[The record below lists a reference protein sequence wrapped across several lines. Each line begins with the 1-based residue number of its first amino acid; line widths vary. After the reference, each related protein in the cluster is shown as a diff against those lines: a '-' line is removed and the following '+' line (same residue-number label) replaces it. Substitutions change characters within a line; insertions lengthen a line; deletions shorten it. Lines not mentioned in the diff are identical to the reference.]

1 MKKLATILIFIS
13 INSFATDYQ
22 KDKIDY
28 FVHGQP
34 LNDSL
39 KTINVF
45 MCFIKKGMLG
55 GSLVNAGPYNVLTDS
70 VGCNNSFEQD
80 KDQKGSGG
88 GESQDGTEVEV
99 TETQYNT
106 AIFDVKASV
115 GNPFTAKIWSEI
127 NIGSTDSRF
136 LPTNVYYD
144 YSISRLP
151 CSALDDNVTPNPGVN
166 CSKYGNLKLD
176 FTYTPSVDNWS
187 TIQPAFAHLGL
198 DEKDKTVGLGMIE
211 IQDNTINYKAHA
223 GTNTFN
229 LNLQADG
236 NVVKGIF
243 ERFISPTANTPAWQL
258 GYMFYADD
266 VKNFY
271 CKKYKYAK
279 ILIYKFPFPTTP
291 AGIINPTA
299 EAYDF
304 MSPGNKWGPKAIDN
318 YQDYITISP
327 VTNATEYWKTNI
339 ITSNPFEYEE
349 ICYSTEK
356 TNALRLVTEYGLYD
370 SEGSR
375 IELLNKPHTISAI
388 ASGANDF
395 PGGKMYVYASEYGV
409 YMPHRYRAHFT
420 PEVTVWK
427 NNDPTASASEK
438 AKQYTLKQNF
448 IQADKVTLSYISLDD
463 VHKQSIRM
471 WFYDEHWN
479 TEFKNLGFCGI
490 DNLDKDGNACTSYRE
505 YEGYYDKDLEND
517 GNPATKGGFVFTH
530 GMSCNNGPCVETAL
544 DKKFENSQWLSIMVK
559 GTAPHTYTRH
569 LHAWNRDARSHLAIS
584 VNTLQNPS
592 SNSSVNGIK
601 VEKNE
606 QVAVEDLP
614 ATLFCLERCLSPT
627 ALNNTYDELI
637 AAGILIADPENDQS
651 WLKTSISGNVD
662 RTATSSPYFDV
673 GPYIKASEVNGS
685 GQLEYDRNAPF
696 GTPEWTRSDAEGQ
709 WQDGILGGGT
719 GNGDDGKV
727 VQYNQAGGVLSVN
740 GQALTFDAA
749 NVAKLQQIQDMFGL
763 LNGSRVLV
771 QPNNS
776 IETGAYWG
784 FGMGRLFDAAGLA
797 QATCEKTFQV
807 YDSSNADEY
816 DYRPGWSQADNLAS
830 PRYCVNKVHSGGV
843 SSWYNIR
850 LVSQPN
856 YDLIDPDTGKR
867 KIFDKPI
874 ELDFTVPSTAA
885 YPASEHGKK
894 LKLNYFGKGT
904 RLQGI
909 PMEFKDITTGLPWD
923 GTAANM
929 AYIRGLDKFEIAAG
943 TEVTGTDSLGNVT
956 TYKLK
961 PLLGHAY
968 LKPIQKSAA
977 LALIGSGVTEIPY
990 DTTISISDRSVLR
1003 DVSPNGTAENTIGVK
1018 PTSNVIN
1025 GGNPCVVD
1033 GIHNATDVA
1042 CAKTLTQ

>member
-1 MKKLATILIFIS
+1 MKKLATILILIS

-70 VGCNNSFEQD
+70 VGCNNAFEQD
-80 KDQKGSGG
+80 KDSQGSGS
-88 GESQDGTEVEV
+88 GEDQGDTDVEV

-115 GNPFTAKIWSEI
+115 GNPFTAKIWSEV

-151 CSALDDNVTPNPGVN
+151 CTALNENVTPNPGVN

-187 TIQPAFAHLGL
+187 TIQPAFAFLGL
-198 DEKDKTVGLGMIE
+198 DEKDKTAGLGMIE
-211 IQDNTINYKAHA
+211 IQDNSITYKSHA

-229 LNLQADG
+229 LNLQAEG
-236 NVVKGIF
+236 NIVKGIF
-243 ERFISPTANTPAWQL
+243 ERFISPSPSNPAWQL
-258 GYMFYADD
+258 AYMFYADD

-279 ILIYKFPFPTTP
+279 ILIYKHPYPTTP
-291 AGIINPTA
+291 SGIINPAA

-304 MSPGNKWGPKAIDN
+304 LTPENKWGPKAVDN

-327 VTNATEYWKTNI
+327 VSNATDYWKTNVI
-339 ITSNPFEYEE
+339 ASNPFEYDE

-356 TNALRLVTEYGLYD
+356 TNALRLVNEYGLYD
-370 SEGSR
+370 STGSR
-375 IELLNKPHTISAI
+375 IELLNKPHSISAT
-388 ASGANDF
+388 ASGTNDF
-395 PGGKMYVYASEYGV
+395 PSGKMYVYASEYGV
-409 YMPHRYRAHFT
+409 HMPHRYRAHFT
-420 PEVTVWK
+420 PDVTVWK
-427 NNDPTASASEK
+427 NTDPTASANEK

-448 IQADKVTLSYISLDD
+448 IQADKITVSYIALDD

-471 WFYDEHWN
+471 WFYEEHWN

-490 DNLDKDGNACTSYRE
+490 DNVDKDGVACTSYRE

-517 GNPATKGGFVFTH
+517 GNSATKGGFVFTR
-530 GMSCNNGPCVETAL
+530 GLACNDGPCVESVV
-544 DKKFENSQWLSIMVK
+544 DKKFENSEWLSIMVK
-559 GTAPHTYTRH
+559 GSAPYTYTRH
-569 LHAWNRDARSHLAIS
+569 LHAWNHDARSHLAINPS
-584 VNTLQNPS
+584 TLQNPS

-614 ATLFCLERCLSPT
+614 ATLFCLERCISPT
-627 ALNNTYDELI
+627 ALNNTYDALI
-637 AAGILIADPENDQS
+637 AAGVLIANPENDQS
-651 WLKTSISGNVD
+651 WTKTSVSGDLD
-662 RTATSSPYFDV
+662 RDPASSPYFDV
-673 GPYIKASEVNGS
+673 GPYIKTAELNGS
-685 GQLEYDRNAPF
+685 GQLEYDRDAPF
-696 GTPEWTRSDAEGQ
+696 GTPEWTSSSATGQ
-709 WQDGILGGGT
+709 WQDGILGNGSGK
-719 GNGDDGKV
+719 GDDGKV
-727 VQYNQAGGVLSVN
+727 VQYSQANGVLSVD
-740 GQALTFDAA
+740 GQALTFDPA
-749 NVAKLQQIQDMFGL
+749 NVVKLQQIQNMYGL
-763 LNGSRVLV
+763 LNGSRVQV
-771 QPNNS
+771 QQNNQ

-797 QATCEKTFQV
+797 QAVCENNFQV
-807 YDSSNADEY
+807 YDNSNADEY
-816 DYRPGWSQADNLAS
+816 DYRPGWSQADNLAT
-830 PRYCVNKVHSGGV
+830 PRYCVNKVHSGAV
-843 SSWYNIR
+843 TSWYNLR
-850 LVSQPN
+850 VVSQPN

-874 ELDFTVPSTAA
+874 ELNFTVPSTAA
-885 YPASEHGKK
+885 YPVSEHGKK
-894 LKLNYFGKGT
+894 LKLNYRGKGT
-904 RLQGI
+904 RLGGI
-909 PMEFKDITTGLPWD
+909 PIEFKDITTGLPWD

-929 AYIRGLDKFEIAAG
+929 AYLRGLDKFEIVAG
-943 TEVTGTDSLGNVT
+943 TEVTGTDALGNVT

-968 LKPIQKSAA
+968 LKPIEKICCFGFNWAW
-977 LALIGSGVTEIPY
+977 Y
-990 DTTISISDRSVLR
+990 
-1003 DVSPNGTAENTIGVK
+1003 N
-1018 PTSNVIN
+1018 
-1025 GGNPCVVD
+1025 
-1033 GIHNATDVA
+1033 
-1042 CAKTLTQ
+1042 